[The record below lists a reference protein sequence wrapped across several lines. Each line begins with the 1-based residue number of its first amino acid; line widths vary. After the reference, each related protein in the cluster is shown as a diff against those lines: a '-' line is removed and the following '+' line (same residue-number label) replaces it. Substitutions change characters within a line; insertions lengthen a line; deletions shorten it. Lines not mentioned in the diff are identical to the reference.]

1 MQKDIL
7 SDVIGKPLPVQ
18 MKIFLENCTTNIN
31 FSQDLLASIILKLL
45 STSDKNIRDLIK
57 SEDLDTQKLGSQ
69 LLFGEYLYIFNVA
82 LSLRHYDYECLHYPH
97 NILQFI
103 SRTYG
108 TLFENPN
115 SNNR

>member
-18 MKIFLENCTTNIN
+18 MGMFLENCTTNIN

-45 STSDKNIRDLIK
+45 STSNKNIRDLIE
-57 SEDLDTQKLGSQ
+57 SEDQDIQKLGTQ

-97 NILQFI
+97 NISQFI
-103 SRTYG
+103 SRSYG